1 MNMPS
6 ASTRFAERAV
16 ARGRTL
22 GGFLRVVGVVAV
34 PFIGIVVGDRP
45 TG

>member
-1 MNMPS
+1 MLSLPTTLGR
-6 ASTRFAERAV
+6 AAEGIRL
-16 ARGRTL
+16 L

-34 PFIGIVVGDRP
+34 PVVVVGGDTP

>member
-1 MNMPS
+1 MPS
-6 ASTRFAERAV
+6 TSTHFGVRDV

-34 PFIGIVVGDRP
+34 PFIGIVVRDRP